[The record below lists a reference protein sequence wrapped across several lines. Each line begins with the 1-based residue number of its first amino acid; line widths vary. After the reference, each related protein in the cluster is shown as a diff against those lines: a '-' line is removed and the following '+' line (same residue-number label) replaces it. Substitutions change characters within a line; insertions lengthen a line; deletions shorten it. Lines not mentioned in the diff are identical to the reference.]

1 MAVTDRANRAAEE
14 GAFYYPRWRDIPH
27 YYGDIVRML
36 FLAAAILMLVGAPFY
51 TDDLKTQLPFIVI
64 GAIVLVAL
72 AALTSPRSPLVMRL
86 NAGAAGAG
94 VVIYEIWALW
104 GYGIST
110 AIDFALRQIPAVIFI
125 FAFYFALKT
134 LRAMLMGM
142 VGGTTDALSGVDEAR
157 EIAPPDEKS
166 ALERPELAYDEHME
180 PTDDGLGRVPAQEDD
195 SGGD

>member
-1 MAVTDRANRAAEE
+1 MANTDWANRQAEE

-27 YYGDIVRML
+27 YYGDAVRML
-36 FLAAAILMLVGAPFY
+36 FLSAAVLMLIGAPFY
-51 TDDLKTQLPFIVI
+51 TSDLRAQLPFIVI

-72 AALTSPRSPLVMRL
+72 AALTSPRSPIVMRL

-104 GYGIST
+104 GFGSST
-110 AIDFALRQIPAVIFI
+110 IVDFILRQAPAIVLI

-142 VGGTTDALSGVDEAR
+142 VGDTADEFNFKR
-157 EIAPPDEKS
+157 EAEEIVHKEDEHPI
-166 ALERPELAYDEHME
+166 EQRPLAFDEHME
-180 PTDDGLGRVPAQEDD
+180 PTDDGLGHVPAEEDD
-195 SGGD
+195 SGND